1 MPSICHL
8 LYSHYA
14 LQEYEELTKWIT
26 VISLPSNV
34 FLFVLSSFAVE
45 KCFEELPTARQW
57 WLSLLYSLCTCVG
70 NDHTDMLCVIDGVG
84 QHPKVYQLLAN
95 KWFVQLWKFFLHLTT
110 QHQFSSFYRYSNLQ
124 EELWRSKH
132 TITRSC
138 STVLCYLIS
147 TNDAY
152 SISASTLDSVQCFSL
167 DWLLRNIQLHTI
179 RSLLL

>member
-1 MPSICHL
+1 MRSCPRPGNGGCLFFTRSVRALAMFIQTCPVL
-8 LYSHYA
+8 LTA
-14 LQEYEELTKWIT
+14 LVNSPKYNNC
-26 VISLPSNV
+26 LPING
-34 FLFVLSSFAVE
+34 
-45 KCFEELPTARQW
+45 
-57 WLSLLYSLCTCVG
+57 LCNC
-70 NDHTDMLCVIDGVG
+70 
-84 QHPKVYQLLAN
+84 KS
-95 KWFVQLWKFFLHLTT
+95 FFLHLTT

-132 TITRSC
+132 AITRSC

-152 SISASTLDSVQCFSL
+152 TISASTLDSVQCFSL